1 MLPNCSGEIPSVRL
15 GRTIKVRRE
24 ELEEYLQSH
33 NTLPLRRRSSNR
45 SIIALRELSERAPC
59 SLRFL
64 R

>member
-1 MLPNCSGEIPSVRL
+1 MLPNSNGEICSIRL
-15 GRTIKVRRE
+15 GHTIKVRRE

-33 NTLPLRRRSSNR
+33 NTLPLRRRSSR

-59 SLRFL
+59 SLNFL